1 MPPRLK
7 MNRNNK
13 QQMDVIQQVSG
24 RATGSRSHLRSGFLR
39 CFLLLLAVG
48 CCSICSF
55 GQAHANLDGKW
66 INEDKSTIIEFYEKN
81 NSVFGKIVWL
91 RDSVDQNGEAHRD
104 IFNSEA
110 RLRSRKLIGITM
122 ISDMMGKK
130 SGTKWTGGSIYHYQS
145 GNTYNALMYLEDGYL
160 WVKGYWWWFR
170 ILGKTKRWEKI

>member
-1 MPPRLK
+1 
-7 MNRNNK
+7 
-13 QQMDVIQQVSG
+13 MDVIQQVSG
-24 RATGSRSHLRSGFLR
+24 RATGSRRQLGSGFLRLR

-48 CCSICSF
+48 CCSISSF

-110 RLRSRKLIGITM
+110 RLRSRRLVGITM
-122 ISDMMGKK
+122 ITDMMGKK